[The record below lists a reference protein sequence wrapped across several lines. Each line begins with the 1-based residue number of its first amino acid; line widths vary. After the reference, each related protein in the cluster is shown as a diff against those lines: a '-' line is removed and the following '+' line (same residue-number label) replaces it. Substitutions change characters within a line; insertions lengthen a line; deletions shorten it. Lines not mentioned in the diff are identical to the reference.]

1 MALILERIRYEEFL
15 INLIDTSQPS
25 PFVSD
30 EKGIY
35 QVTLNQNRNQLEL
48 IDNSDILHV
57 LEVDMHQFKKD
68 YSSYFREHGSK
79 NESRTERIRGKAP
92 NQKVRPIKNAS
103 KDEHINLLVRYT
115 IDDAISFAKQYTRNF
130 NKDQLIV
137 NDRQEILGVICN
149 NIFYVNFDALIRLAE
164 RNNIKYH
171 FKPFSN
177 IYQHATHWEQY
188 LLHDG
193 KHNPIIT
200 EKIQIDDEL
209 VKSSY
214 YKYDSDSRPTIDALP
229 LDLSKV

>member
-15 INLIDTSQPS
+15 IDLIDTSHPS
-25 PFVSD
+25 PFASD

-48 IDNSDILHV
+48 IDDSNILHV

-79 NESRTERIRGKAP
+79 NENRTERIRGKAP
-92 NQKVRPIKNAS
+92 NQKVHPIKHAS
-103 KDEHINLLVRYT
+103 KDEHIDLLVRYT

-137 NDRQEILGVICN
+137 NDRQEILGVLCN
-149 NIFYVNFDALIRLAE
+149 NIFYVNFDVMTRLAE
-164 RNNIKYH
+164 RNNIKFH

-177 IYQHATHWEQY
+177 IYQHATHWKQY

-193 KHNPIIT
+193 SHNPIIT

-214 YKYDSDSRPTIDALP
+214 YKYDSDLRPTIDALP